1 MNSYVAYGLA
11 IQSALPL
18 PELVPAGGPADVV
31 IRLGRVCRWPTLA
44 PNTGAGFWA
53 AGDEACHALDGVGA
67 FLVRGGRE
75 MVVDPAPGVEDR
87 VLRLSILGPA
97 LALLLHQRGFY
108 VVHASAVQIDGSAVA
123 FAGARG
129 WGKSALA
136 AALHRR
142 GHGVVADDLTAING
156 VGDCPMVYPG
166 FPQLKLW
173 PAALASLGESPEALP
188 RLHPL
193 FEKRARDVNGFCETP
208 VPLKGIY
215 VLAGARAQGNEI
227 ESLRP
232 QEAFFE
238 LLPNW
243 YGTRFGEALLQVEGA
258 APSHFL
264 RCANL
269 ARKVPIRRLRARDLL
284 STLSETARLVED
296 DLALQ
301 R

>member
-1 MNSYVAYGLA
+1 MLT
-11 IQSALPL
+11 
-18 PELVPAGGPADVV
+18 PE
-31 IRLGRVCRWPTLA
+31 
-44 PNTGAGFWA
+44 TGAGFWA

-97 LALLLHQRGFY
+97 LALLLHQRGLH
-108 VVHASAVQIDGSAVA
+108 VVHASAVEIAGSAVA
-123 FAGARG
+123 FAGAQG

-136 AALHRR
+136 AAMHQR

-156 VGDCPMVYPG
+156 IEDRPMVYPG
-166 FPQLKLW
+166 FPRLKLW
-173 PAALASLGESPEALP
+173 PEALASLGESPEALP

-193 FEKRARDVNGFCETP
+193 FEKRALDVNRFSGTP

-215 VLAGARAQGNEI
+215 VLAGARTQGNEI

-232 QEAFFE
+232 QEAFLE
-238 LLPNW
+238 LLPQW
-243 YGTRFGEALLQVEGA
+243 YGTRFGEALLQADGA
-258 APSHFL
+258 APSHFH

-284 STLSETARLVED
+284 ATLSETARLVED
-296 DLALQ
+296 DLAFE